1 MNLGVC
7 SREKEVLDLLKKG
20 QWTQSCPASLRV
32 QVAGC
37 RACGDL
43 VLVAEAF
50 QNDRAKMAG
59 MAPIPS
65 SGPVWWRAQLRRRN
79 IAIERLARPL
89 LGAQI
94 FALAV
99 TLLAGAAFLTLQAQS
114 GIGWLSWLRE
124 LPRAFHFEALLPAT
138 LLQFGGGLWLLV
150 PVLATLASLGGIAV
164 YLGSEKR

>member
-1 MNLGVC
+1 MTLGVC
-7 SREKEVLDLLKKG
+7 SREKEVLELLKKG
-20 QWTQSCPASLRV
+20 QWAQACPDDLHV
-32 QVAGC
+32 HVAGC

-43 VLVAEAF
+43 VLVTEVF
-50 QNDRAKMAG
+50 QNDRAKMASL
-59 MAPIPS
+59 APIPS
-65 SGPVWWRAQLRRRN
+65 SGPLWWRAQLRRRN
-79 IAIERLARPL
+79 SAIERLARPL

-124 LPRAFHFEALLPAT
+124 LPRAFHFEALWPAA
-138 LLQFGGGLWLLV
+138 LLQLGGSLWLLV

-164 YLGSEKR
+164 YFGSEKQ

>member
-1 MNLGVC
+1 MTLSVC

-20 QWTQSCPASLRV
+20 HWTQAYPADLRV
-32 QVAGC
+32 HVAGC
-37 RACGDL
+37 RVCGDL
-43 VLVAEAF
+43 ALVTEAF
-50 QNDRAKMAG
+50 QNDRAKMASL
-59 MAPIPS
+59 APIPS

-79 IAIERLARPL
+79 SAIERLARPL

-114 GIGWLSWLRE
+114 GFGWLSWLRE
-124 LPRAFHFEALLPAT
+124 LPRAFHFEALWPVA
-138 LLQFGGGLWLLV
+138 LLQIGGSLWLLV

-164 YLGSEKR
+164 YLGSERQ